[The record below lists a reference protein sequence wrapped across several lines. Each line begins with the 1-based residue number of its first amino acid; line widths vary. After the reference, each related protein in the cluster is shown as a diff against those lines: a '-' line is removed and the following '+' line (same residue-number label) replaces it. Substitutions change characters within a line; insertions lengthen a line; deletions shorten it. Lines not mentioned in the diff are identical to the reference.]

1 VLPPRKS
8 LRYLK
13 GRRPELVHHAMFK
26 ASLIVLLSALAGIAG
41 WWTYVV
47 REEVLGSEIELE
59 KARVELV
66 QANEQLEESRMVI
79 EEKSRHIQELR
90 VRLALLK
97 IDHRAARIEVVSQEE
112 LEGKPG
118 VVQTTIRFIEY
129 DREGNPVGAEQ
140 ELTIEGTRLYLESL
154 VIKFEDDY
162 VEAGEF
168 LRGTSLCLFNRVFSE
183 RVAPV
188 DGVAIDR
195 TGTHPNAYS
204 PGDSEDEMF
213 QAELWER
220 FWEYANDPEAA
231 AEKGVRAIHG
241 EAPFMEVR
249 PGRTYEVELRSSGGL
264 SIRAH

>member
-1 VLPPRKS
+1 
-8 LRYLK
+8 
-13 GRRPELVHHAMFK
+13 MFK

-59 KARVELV
+59 KARVELAHT
-66 QANEQLEESRMVI
+66 QEQLEVSRI
-79 EEKSRHIQELR
+79 EIAEKTRHIQELR

-97 IDHRAARIEVVSQEE
+97 IDHRVARIEVVGVEESAQE
-112 LEGKPG
+112 PG
-118 VVQTTIRFIEY
+118 VEFTTIRFIEY
-129 DREGNPVGAEQ
+129 DREGNAIGVEQ

-183 RVAPV
+183 RVRPI
-188 DGVAIDR
+188 DGVALDR
-195 TGTHPNAYS
+195 SGTHPYPYS
-204 PGDSEDEMF
+204 GGDSDDELF

-241 EAPFMEVR
+241 EAPFIEVR
-249 PGRTYEVELRSSGGL
+249 PGRSYKVELRASGGL
-264 SIRAH
+264 SIRAE

>member
-1 VLPPRKS
+1 
-8 LRYLK
+8 
-13 GRRPELVHHAMFK
+13 MFK
-26 ASLIVLLSALAGIAG
+26 ASLIVLLASLAGIAG
-41 WWTYVV
+41 WWTYVI

-59 KARVELV
+59 KARGELV
-66 QANEQLEESRMVI
+66 QLERQLERSRAEL
-79 EEKSRHIQELR
+79 EERTRQLQELR

-97 IDHRAARIEVVSQEE
+97 IDHRVARIEVVGQGQKAGS
-112 LEGKPG
+112 PG

-129 DREGNPVGAEQ
+129 DREGNQVGTEQ
-140 ELTIEGTRLYLESL
+140 EITIEGTRLYLESL

-183 RVAPV
+183 SVAPQ

-195 TGTHPNAYS
+195 SGTHPS
-204 PGDSEDEMF
+204 PYRDGDSEDEMF

-231 AEKGVRAIHG
+231 AQKGVRAIHG
-241 EAPFMEVR
+241 EAPFMEIR
-249 PGRTYEVELRSSGGL
+249 PGRSYKVELRASGGL
-264 SIRAH
+264 SIRPE